1 MARDPDR
8 GRDRDERG
16 RARNARPR
24 DRLGRPLSREQA
36 GVAPWPEDTT
46 LTAGDFLAA
55 AQSRLDRGWPFQ
67 AHEVLEA
74 AWKSAPEPERALW
87 QGLAQLAVGVTHAA
101 RGNLRGAAALL
112 RRGRDAIEPYRD
124 TAPHDIDVS
133 GLLSWATSCLALLS
147 QAGNGPVVSAHPGY
161 ASIEPRHGER
171 SRHGA
176 RRDHGQLAP
185 RAASHAVSTGE
196 LEARRLTLVRWL
208 SRTRLRSSPASSSA
222 G

>member
-1 MARDPDR
+1 MARDSDQ

-36 GVAPWPEDTT
+36 GIAPWRVDTT
-46 LTAGDFLAA
+46 LTASDSLTA

-67 AHEVLEA
+67 AHEVLEE

-101 RGNLRGAAALL
+101 RGNPRGAAALL

-124 TAPHDIDVS
+124 TTPHDIDVS
-133 GLLSWATSCLALLS
+133 GLLSWATSCIALLS
-147 QAGNGPVVSAHPGY
+147 QAGNGP
-161 ASIEPRHGER
+161 
-171 SRHGA
+171 
-176 RRDHGQLAP
+176 
-185 RAASHAVSTGE
+185 
-196 LEARRLTLVRWL
+196 LVL
-208 SRTRLRSSPASSSA
+208 DPPRLRQH
-222 G
+222 